1 MKKMFLKLVLFC
13 FWHLDGVFGDEV
25 ESVTAIEGHEVTLHS
40 NLTEKKDDDVIQW
53 RFGSENT
60 LLAKINKQ
68 TNIMT
73 VYDDVLDGRFRNRL
87 KLDHQTGCLTITNT
101 RPEHSGRYELQTNSV
116 RKYFKITV
124 FNSDA
129 DADAVESL
137 MEGDSVT
144 LHTRHDERMNN
155 DRIQWWFEN
164 ENSLIAE
171 MKVTANGVTVNTNYD
186 WRFRGKL
193 KVNLQTGCLTI
204 TNIRTEHAGLYGV
217 QSNRMRKTIIVNVS
231 DAVKSVMEGDS
242 VTLHTL
248 HERMDNDRIQWWF
261 ENKNTL
267 IAEMNVTASSVTV
280 NDNYDRRFR
289 RRLKVDLRTGCLTIT
304 NIRTE
309 HAGLYGV
316 QSNRMRKNI
325 IVNVSVRLPVP
336 IISRNSSQCSSS
348 SSSSSSSNCS
358 LVCSVVNVSHVT

>member
-101 RPEHSGRYELQTNSV
+101 RLEHSGHYELQTNSV

-124 FNSDA
+124 F
-129 DADAVESL
+129 
-137 MEGDSVT
+137 
-144 LHTRHDERMNN
+144 
-155 DRIQWWFEN
+155 
-164 ENSLIAE
+164 
-171 MKVTANGVTVNTNYD
+171 
-186 WRFRGKL
+186 
-193 KVNLQTGCLTI
+193 
-204 TNIRTEHAGLYGV
+204 
-217 QSNRMRKTIIVNVS
+217 II
-231 DAVKSVMEGDS
+231 
-242 VTLHTL
+242 
-248 HERMDNDRIQWWF
+248 
-261 ENKNTL
+261 
-267 IAEMNVTASSVTV
+267 
-280 NDNYDRRFR
+280 
-289 RRLKVDLRTGCLTIT
+289 
-304 NIRTE
+304 
-309 HAGLYGV
+309 
-316 QSNRMRKNI
+316 
-325 IVNVSVRLPVP
+325 RLPIP
-336 IISRNSSQCSSS
+336 IISRNSSQCSSSS

-358 LVCSVVNVSHVT
+358 LVCSVVNVSHVTLSWYKGNSLLSSISVSDFSISLSLPLEVKYQDKNSYSCVIKNPIRNQTTHLDISQLCQPCSDSEHCCGSTEAVIRLVLSALVGVATVIFLVYDIRSRRTEQDHACFPASQT